1 MKKIIF
7 ILGLCL
13 ISLAVFAMAYTPDD
27 GCYSNEGNEIT
38 CTTST
43 GSQLIYNQNT
53 NQVTY
58 NLNAGWNIIPGRL
71 SLSNKS
77 PIKDTPYYEGTSCIQ
92 NNLMGFIYSPTQ
104 KKYISSSDNI
114 GNNIISQDSSNGYY
128 YAQYGGIWMY
138 TPNDCK
144 VSFNLKTSTTG
155 GDLITGEGIN
165 KKIVKGWNFLTI
177 MPWMKEKT
185 LESILGDCI
194 IENFNMWDVG
204 TQSWALSSKATS
216 EQMFPLLFNKI
227 GDWSI
232 GTTYLI
238 KTSNNCELMKTTLTS
253 PPILPN

>member
-77 PIKDTPYYEGTSCIQ
+77 PIKDTPYYEGTSCILLYQ
-92 NNLMGFIYSPTQ
+92 L
-104 KKYISSSDNI
+104 D
-114 GNNIISQDSSNGYY
+114 
-128 YAQYGGIWMY
+128 
-138 TPNDCK
+138 
-144 VSFNLKTSTTG
+144 
-155 GDLITGEGIN
+155 
-165 KKIVKGWNFLTI
+165 
-177 MPWMKEKT
+177 
-185 LESILGDCI
+185 ILHRC
-194 IENFNMWDVG
+194 
-204 TQSWALSSKATS
+204 
-216 EQMFPLLFNKI
+216 
-227 GDWSI
+227 
-232 GTTYLI
+232 
-238 KTSNNCELMKTTLTS
+238 
-253 PPILPN
+253 